1 MRRHF
6 VGDWSNDNQ
15 PQKPSGGAASPEDV
29 IEDFVTNH
37 ATFGSEIYTGLLPIQ
52 AIGFADVF
60 GCEDLGGIFAPRFG
74 RSREA
79 EPRIFAATGQHV
91 DFRNGR
97 FEEGLITE
105 AAIDGHQQGPIRS
118 AFLVQQL
125 AKVFNQAQGGGG
137 QILILARGTVL
148 LQLVFSSCFARLAHN
163 RYMLKADRKRASRKV
178 ALLIMR
184 KRQRCLE
191 ESQSPN
197 EVDMEGGRHRI
208 AVPGCSG
215 NVFARL
221 MDLRVIHRHHDR
233 TLGIPLQILINDGI
247 KQLFRLPG
255 TPRKKL
261 IVGVPVL
268 LGAAQYTDALGNG
281 AVAHG
286 CWPSQRVL
294 DCTPVRA
301 AIGENIPPALLQHR
315 DIVLGQRHGCPPL
328 RVKTFLS
335 LRRNRSPRAI
345 FLTSEDTTDSRSRR
359 RPCSF
364 SIRSRI
370 SEIWRGL
377 PVRRSTSCTI
387 SSCDVRL
394 SPAGSA
400 VVLDFARRIARSW
413 ASRAISKA
421 LSAACSIGYLSSAV
435 FFMADISCA
444 KTCGNGAILRYVC
457 QYNSVVDLRKCLN
470 SSPLLAEEG
479 TESLLQPF
487 CEILSQLVH
496 LWLRDVNDIRLVR
509 IPCGVILVILFR
521 WIKGLEGL
529 ECRDDRVCED
539 AGFVQLTNVSFGNP
553 LLLVVRVKNRR
564 AILPPDVV
572 PLPI

>member
-1 MRRHF
+1 
-6 VGDWSNDNQ
+6 
-15 PQKPSGGAASPEDV
+15 
-29 IEDFVTNH
+29 
-37 ATFGSEIYTGLLPIQ
+37 
-52 AIGFADVF
+52 
-60 GCEDLGGIFAPRFG
+60 
-74 RSREA
+74 
-79 EPRIFAATGQHV
+79 
-91 DFRNGR
+91 
-97 FEEGLITE
+97 
-105 AAIDGHQQGPIRS
+105 
-118 AFLVQQL
+118 
-125 AKVFNQAQGGGG
+125 
-137 QILILARGTVL
+137 
-148 LQLVFSSCFARLAHN
+148 
-163 RYMLKADRKRASRKV
+163 
-178 ALLIMR
+178 
-184 KRQRCLE
+184 
-191 ESQSPN
+191 
-197 EVDMEGGRHRI
+197 DMEGGRHRI

-215 NVFARL
+215 NVFASL

-377 PVRRSTSCTI
+377 PARRSTSCAI

-421 LSAACSIGYLSSAV
+421 LRTACSIGSLSSAV
-435 FFMADISCA
+435 FFMADISYA
-444 KTCGNGAILRYVC
+444 KTFGNGAILRYVC

-470 SSPLLAEEG
+470 SIPLLAEEG
-479 TESLLQPF
+479 WRD
-487 CEILSQLVH
+487 SQQAGAPG
-496 LWLRDVNDIRLVR
+496 WREARARQGEASIGVR
-509 IPCGVILVILFR
+509 PKCL
-521 WIKGLEGL
+521 
-529 ECRDDRVCED
+529 
-539 AGFVQLTNVSFGNP
+539 AG
-553 LLLVVRVKNRR
+553 LLLRLRPIGLALRATPVCACASLRR
-564 AILPPDVV
+564 IHSSTARR
-572 PLPI
+572 

>member
-1 MRRHF
+1 
-6 VGDWSNDNQ
+6 
-15 PQKPSGGAASPEDV
+15 
-29 IEDFVTNH
+29 
-37 ATFGSEIYTGLLPIQ
+37 
-52 AIGFADVF
+52 
-60 GCEDLGGIFAPRFG
+60 
-74 RSREA
+74 
-79 EPRIFAATGQHV
+79 
-91 DFRNGR
+91 
-97 FEEGLITE
+97 
-105 AAIDGHQQGPIRS
+105 
-118 AFLVQQL
+118 
-125 AKVFNQAQGGGG
+125 
-137 QILILARGTVL
+137 
-148 LQLVFSSCFARLAHN
+148 
-163 RYMLKADRKRASRKV
+163 MLKADRKRASRKV

-215 NVFARL
+215 NVFASL

-377 PVRRSTSCTI
+377 PARRSTSCTI

-421 LSAACSIGYLSSAV
+421 LRKACSIGSLSSAV
-435 FFMADISCA
+435 FLMADISCA

-470 SSPLLAEEG
+470 SRFPSSARRGMTPSNHDHQTTDEVTPMPYTIPLKRITTTFSVFISLVMTVLSAGAASAQVAGATLSG
-479 TESLLQPF
+479 TSSGASGAVMPGAMV
-487 CEILSQLVH
+487 S
-496 LWLRDVNDIRLVR
+496 IRVR
-509 IPCGVILVILFR
+509 ATG
-521 WIKGLEGL
+521 
-529 ECRDDRVCED
+529 
-539 AGFVQLTNVSFGNP
+539 
-553 LLLVVRVKNRR
+553 
-564 AILPPDVV
+564 
-572 PLPI
+572 

>member
-1 MRRHF
+1 M
-6 VGDWSNDNQ
+6 Q
-15 PQKPSGGAASPEDV
+15 
-29 IEDFVTNH
+29 
-37 ATFGSEIYTGLLPIQ
+37 
-52 AIGFADVF
+52 
-60 GCEDLGGIFAPRFG
+60 
-74 RSREA
+74 
-79 EPRIFAATGQHV
+79 
-91 DFRNGR
+91 
-97 FEEGLITE
+97 
-105 AAIDGHQQGPIRS
+105 
-118 AFLVQQL
+118 
-125 AKVFNQAQGGGG
+125 
-137 QILILARGTVL
+137 
-148 LQLVFSSCFARLAHN
+148 
-163 RYMLKADRKRASRKV
+163 ASRDS
-178 ALLIMR
+178 A
-184 KRQRCLE
+184 
-191 ESQSPN
+191 
-197 EVDMEGGRHRI
+197 
-208 AVPGCSG
+208 
-215 NVFARL
+215 
-221 MDLRVIHRHHDR
+221 
-233 TLGIPLQILINDGI
+233 
-247 KQLFRLPG
+247 
-255 TPRKKL
+255 KKL

-268 LGAAQYTDALGNG
+268 LVAAQYTDALGNG

-345 FLTSEDTTDSRSRR
+345 FLTSEDTTASRSRR

-377 PVRRSTSCTI
+377 PARRSTSCTI

-413 ASRAISKA
+413 VSRAISKA
-421 LSAACSIGYLSSAV
+421 LRTACSIGSLSSAV

-479 TESLLQPF
+479 NAPAS
-487 CEILSQLVH
+487 
-496 LWLRDVNDIRLVR
+496 
-509 IPCGVILVILFR
+509 
-521 WIKGLEGL
+521 
-529 ECRDDRVCED
+529 
-539 AGFVQLTNVSFGNP
+539 
-553 LLLVVRVKNRR
+553 VRV
-564 AILPPDVV
+564 VV
-572 PLPI
+572 IRQRLHQI

>member
-1 MRRHF
+1 
-6 VGDWSNDNQ
+6 
-15 PQKPSGGAASPEDV
+15 
-29 IEDFVTNH
+29 
-37 ATFGSEIYTGLLPIQ
+37 
-52 AIGFADVF
+52 
-60 GCEDLGGIFAPRFG
+60 
-74 RSREA
+74 
-79 EPRIFAATGQHV
+79 
-91 DFRNGR
+91 
-97 FEEGLITE
+97 
-105 AAIDGHQQGPIRS
+105 
-118 AFLVQQL
+118 
-125 AKVFNQAQGGGG
+125 
-137 QILILARGTVL
+137 
-148 LQLVFSSCFARLAHN
+148 
-163 RYMLKADRKRASRKV
+163 
-178 ALLIMR
+178 
-184 KRQRCLE
+184 
-191 ESQSPN
+191 
-197 EVDMEGGRHRI
+197 
-208 AVPGCSG
+208 
-215 NVFARL
+215 

-377 PVRRSTSCTI
+377 PARRSTSCTI

-421 LSAACSIGYLSSAV
+421 LRTACSIGSLSSAV

-470 SSPLLAEEG
+470 SRSPPLRGGDIYRETSAACDVHLQSRRPVLEFVRVIEIRTAGGAGVGPGNGGNKAQRNIERVFGLEVAPVEDDFPADDFVG
-479 TESLLQPF
+479 IDPAGLNQFFELIVPDFQTTWNSHDSHRSGDRLIALVGDGYDGFGDTSLLN
-487 CEILSQLVH
+487 L
-496 LWLRDVNDIRLVR
+496 
-509 IPCGVILVILFR
+509 
-521 WIKGLEGL
+521 
-529 ECRDDRVCED
+529 
-539 AGFVQLTNVSFGNP
+539 
-553 LLLVVRVKNRR
+553 
-564 AILPPDVV
+564 
-572 PLPI
+572 